1 MLKFELAVWCAGRPV
16 VSSEVNTLGDGLG
29 EDGAKGRV
37 EVDKFCFCE
46 VVVSINVNCCF
57 GGGECFVEDDRSFLS
72 EADGL
77 D

>member
-1 MLKFELAVWCAGRPV
+1 V
-16 VSSEVNTLGDGLG
+16 VSSEVDTLGDGLS

-37 EVDKFCFCE
+37 EFDKSCFCE
-46 VVVSINVNCCF
+46 VVVPINVNCSF
-57 GGGECFVEDDRSFLS
+57 GGGECFVEDDRSFLG